1 MEDTHFPI
9 HPQILRIDTIVPFNI
24 YEKGNYE
31 GDENFH
37 NAGDEYTASAH
48 RKLYNKSISE
58 LHVNIS
64 DKVIYARYLE
74 DNFDIIFN
82 DPFLDVE
89 NKVKISHE
97 LLTSISFFLLKNPD
111 FDKIIRYKKVIRILS
126 DYVFKHDD
134 AINHLLSLT
143 TRSSQKYN
151 HIVNVGIY
159 GMGLAKEIFTDPSSH
174 NIAEVSAG
182 FFLHDIGFYTVP
194 KHIQEKKGSLSDSD
208 WQFIK
213 KHPEEGCKILEKF
226 YCLTDETEKIVLQ
239 HHERHN
245 GSGYPNSLKG
255 DQIHTYSKIC
265 SIADFFDSLTSNRP
279 FRSAQK
285 SFDALKIMRLEMKNE
300 FDPKFFARF
309 VLLFSKQL
317 KK

>member
-1 MEDTHFPI
+1 MDDTHFPI
-9 HPQILRIDTIVPFNI
+9 HPQILRIDTKVPFSI
-24 YEKGNYE
+24 YEKV
-31 GDENFH
+31 GDEGYEDFY
-37 NAGDEYTASAH
+37 NAGDEYTASVH
-48 RKLYNKSISE
+48 GKLYNKSISK
-58 LHVNIS
+58 LHVNNNEKLTYI
-64 DKVIYARYLE
+64 RYLE

-82 DPFLDVE
+82 DPFLDVQ

-97 LLTSISFFLLKNPD
+97 LLTSSAFFLLKNPD
-111 FDKIIRYKKVIRILS
+111 FDKIIRYKKVVRILANF
-126 DYVFKHDD
+126 VFSNDD

-143 TRSSQKYN
+143 TRSAQKYN

-174 NIAEVSAG
+174 NIAEVAAG
-182 FFLHDIGFYTVP
+182 FFLHDIGFYAVP
-194 KHIQEKKGSLSDSD
+194 KHIQEKKSSLSDSD

-213 KHPEEGCKILEKF
+213 KHPEEGCKILEKY
-226 YCLTDETEKIVLQ
+226 YCLTEETEKIILQ

-245 GSGYPNSLKG
+245 GSGYPKGLKG

-285 SFDALKIMRLEMKNE
+285 AFDALKIMRHEMKNE